1 MQETRPINW
10 LKIGI
15 LAIIWGASFMVM
27 SVALRQVGP
36 LMLVAARLSMGAVFL
51 VVLAYLRG
59 GGLPS
64 FKGKNARTIW
74 GFALLMG
81 LFSNAIPFALLAWGL
96 QHVASGFAGVSMA
109 ATPLL
114 ILPLAHFMVVGE
126 RMTLRRSIGFAIGTI
141 GVVVLIGPQAFS
153 STGSELELWARLAC
167 VGAALCYAIG
177 SISTRLCPEVDMLSL
192 SAAALCLAS
201 AVFLPYA
208 MIMEDMPGNLSW
220 QVILALVYLGIVP
233 TGVAQLLLVQ
243 VVRDAG
249 PVFMGLTNYQVPV
262 WAVIFG
268 TLFLAEPV
276 PSSLLLALVLIL
288 GGVALSQA
296 GALRRLFRGV

>member
-1 MQETRPINW
+1 MQEIRPVNW

-15 LAIIWGASFMVM
+15 LAIIWGASFMLM

-36 LMLVAARLSMGAVFL
+36 LMLVAARLSLGAVFL
-51 VVLAYLRG
+51 VFLAYLRG

-64 FKGKNARTIW
+64 LRGKNARVIW

-81 LFSNAIPFALLAWGL
+81 LFSNAVPFALLAWGL
-96 QHVASGFAGVSMA
+96 QHVASGFAGVCMA

-114 ILPLAHFMVVGE
+114 ILPLAHFLVVGE
-126 RMTLRRSIGFAIGTI
+126 RMTLRRSIGFAIGTF

-153 STGSELELWARLAC
+153 PTGSDYELWARLAC

-208 MIMEDMPGNLSW
+208 MIMEDLPGNLGW
-220 QVILALVYLGIVP
+220 QTILAIIYLGVLP

-268 TLFLAEPV
+268 VLILSEPV
-276 PSSLLLALVLIL
+276 PPSLMLALVLIL
-288 GGVALSQA
+288 SGVALSQA
-296 GALRRLFRGV
+296 GALRRLFRGA